1 MVIHVMPYKV
11 VAKGLS
17 DVGLVRQNNEDY
29 WAEMPEQNFF
39 ALADGMGGHR
49 AGEVASKEA
58 VTALCEVIKN
68 STAIEHEELT
78 LEEIHGVLLF
88 AIEQVNEH
96 IYALGHSDENLK
108 GMGTT
113 LCCAYFH
120 PHGLIYGHVGDSRIY
135 RYRNGLLDQL
145 TKDDSL
151 YRELM
156 ESGRLNNT
164 NRSEF
169 HYKNIITKAIG
180 TEPFVEPSVHITD
193 IQSQDVYLMCSDGLT
208 DMLSLKEI
216 EGIIKG
222 APDVTQGVK
231 TLVAFAKEK
240 GGHDNITV
248 ILMKVEDLNETK
260 DIFRQ

>member
-1 MVIHVMPYKV
+1 MVVHVMPYKV

-29 WAEMPEQNFF
+29 WAELPQQNFF
-39 ALADGMGGHR
+39 TLADGMGGHR
-49 AGEVASKEA
+49 AGEVASKET
-58 VTALCEVIKN
+58 VDALCETIKK
-68 STAIEHEELT
+68 STAAEYEELT
-78 LEEIHGVLLF
+78 LEEIHGVLQF

-96 IYALGHSDENLK
+96 IYALGHSDESLK

-135 RYRNGLLDQL
+135 RYRGGLLDQL

-156 ESGRLNNT
+156 DSGRLNT
-164 NRSEF
+164 HRSEF

-193 IQSQDVYLMCSDGLT
+193 IQNQDIYLMCTDGLT
-208 DMLSLKEI
+208 DMLSVKEI
-216 EGIIKG
+216 EAIIRVCSDG
-222 APDVTQGVK
+222 AEGVK
-231 TLVAFAKEK
+231 ALVAAAKDK
-240 GGHDNITV
+240 GGYDNITV
-248 ILMKVEDLNETK
+248 ILMKIEELNEAK
-260 DIFRQ
+260 DLSR